1 MDVSRDAGVWHNRA
15 EIAYKRVMS
24 NIGAR
29 VEVNATPQGHV
40 YGDEAHRKD
49 YGSIAETGRIGYLR
63 RRIYYVGEVNM

>member
-1 MDVSRDAGVWHNRA
+1 
-15 EIAYKRVMS
+15 MS